1 MINDTKKSVNQ
12 KDSSLDALAKD
23 FVRGLDNE
31 HKMLVV
37 LKAQLYGGSWLPM
50 LDDLQNRLEGK
61 PYIFKLSTRIK
72 DDVQRIEQMKTFE
85 ESNGIDLA
93 DYVSLT

>member
-1 MINDTKKSVNQ
+1 MTNDAKKTGNQ

-72 DDVQRIEQMKTFE
+72 DDVQRIEQMKAFE

-93 DYVSLT
+93 EYVSLT

>member
-1 MINDTKKSVNQ
+1 MVNDAKKSGNQ

-72 DDVQRIEQMKTFE
+72 DDVQRIEQMKAFE

-93 DYVSLT
+93 EYVSLT

>member
-1 MINDTKKSVNQ
+1 MINDTKKTGNQ

-72 DDVQRIEQMKTFE
+72 DDVQRIEQMKAFE
-85 ESNGIDLA
+85 KLHGIDLA

>member
-1 MINDTKKSVNQ
+1 MVNDAEKSGNQ

-72 DDVQRIEQMKTFE
+72 DDVQRIEQMKAFE

-93 DYVSLT
+93 DHVSLT

>member
-1 MINDTKKSVNQ
+1 MIKDTEKSEDQ

-72 DDVQRIEQMKTFE
+72 DDVQRIEQMKAFE
-85 ESNGIDLA
+85 ELHGIDLA
-93 DYVSLT
+93 DHVSLT